1 MNKPTMVL
9 AAVATVLM
17 GYYIWSLFV
26 GSRYQAL
33 CNVTYWQASKQEIE
47 ACKDAKT
54 ELDDRK

>member
-17 GYYIWSLFV
+17 GYYVWSLFV

-33 CNVTYWQASKQEIE
+33 CNVTYLQASRQEIE
-47 ACKDAKT
+47 ACKDVKT
-54 ELDDRK
+54 ELDTQK